1 MASEE
6 SEIRVAT
13 DNLDP
18 NISMMDATKDQSRHD
33 IAQRLRASEKLTVL
47 IQRYLYADRVVV

>member
-33 IAQRLRASEKLTVL
+33 IAERLRASEKLTVL
-47 IQRYLYADRVVV
+47 IQR